1 MSNNNTKQ
9 SKSSGSVPEKK
20 MWMRIVVLAVCAV
33 MIIGIII
40 LPLLWKKLKPVE
52 LNPPVF
58 FILHF

>member
-1 MSNNNTKQ
+1 MSNNNKKQ

-40 LPLLWKKLKPVE
+40 IP
-52 LNPPVF
+52 
-58 FILHF
+58 IL